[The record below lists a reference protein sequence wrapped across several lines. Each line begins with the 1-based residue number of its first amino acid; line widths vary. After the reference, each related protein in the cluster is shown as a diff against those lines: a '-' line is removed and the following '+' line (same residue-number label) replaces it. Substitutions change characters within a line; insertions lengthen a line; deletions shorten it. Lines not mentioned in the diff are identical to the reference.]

1 MSFQDAVTT
10 VLTKKYAD
18 FSGRARR
25 SEYWFFVLAY
35 FIAFVVASIIDM
47 VVGIPILEILL
58 ALGLFIPSLAVS
70 VRRLHDTDHSGWW
83 LLIGIIPLVGAIIL
97 IVFHVSDGK
106 PGTNQYGPSPK
117 GGAEAFNPAPDANW
131 GQ

>member
-25 SEYWFFVLAY
+25 SEYWFFSLAA
-35 FIAFVVASIIDM
+35 FIAYVIAYAIGAAIGNQFLYYIVA
-47 VVGIPILEILL
+47 L
-58 ALGLFIPSLAVS
+58 ALFVPGLAAGA
-70 VRRLHDTDHSGWW
+70 RRLHDTDKSGWL
-83 LLIGIIPLVGAIIL
+83 LLIGIIPILGAIVL
-97 IVFHVSDGK
+97 LVFFVQDGT

-117 GGAEAFNPAPDANW
+117 GEAGFNQEPAGNW
-131 GQ
+131 GQS